1 MSCEMAVM
9 PAGADESLRSA
20 MITLSVAADAG
31 IREVIACYREQP
43 DLEALP
49 IVDGEGRPA
58 GAVLERDIR
67 RLLLNPFGHALLC
80 NHSLYRRLDGFVS
93 AVPIADVDTPL
104 GELFALVSQGG
115 GHDAIILTR
124 DGRFVG
130 ALSGRMLLRLAADR
144 EAALAARRAARLR
157 WIGEASSAMRAEAA
171 ALSSG
176 MIDASVALE
185 ESAGRMGAR
194 ARDVGAK
201 GLSVMTAAAQAA
213 DNVGAVAEQG
223 QDLVAALGQLG
234 TEVAAAR
241 ASTLHVAGMI
251 EEGGRRARE
260 LGHTTDEIGAV
271 VETIDAV
278 ARRINLLA
286 LNATI
291 EAARAGEAGRG
302 FAVVASEVKALAR
315 QTRDSV
321 GLIAARIDSV
331 RIGVGS
337 VAAGQAGIEAAI
349 AALDGLS
356 ATVDEAVERN
366 RIVGELVSANMRDAA
381 GANAQIKRQAAEI
394 SGSAGDAATGA
405 EQLSDIART
414 LTDGAARLR
423 LRLGRFLDEIER
435 A

>member
-1 MSCEMAVM
+1 MSFDMAIM
-9 PAGADESLRSA
+9 PARVDERLRPA
-20 MITLSVAADAG
+20 MITRSVGAESGVRD
-31 IREVIACYREQP
+31 VIACFRDCPE
-43 DLEALP
+43 LEALP
-49 IVDGEGRPA
+49 VVDGDGRPL
-58 GAVLERDIR
+58 GAVLERDVR

-93 AVPIADVDTPL
+93 AVPVAEADAPL
-104 GELFALVSQGG
+104 GELFALVSSGE
-115 GHDAIILTR
+115 GHDAILLTR
-124 DGRFVG
+124 EGRFVG
-130 ALSGRMLLRLAADR
+130 AVSGRTLLRLAADR
-144 EAALAARRAARLR
+144 EAELGRRRAARLR
-157 WIGEASSAMRAEAA
+157 RIAEASSAMRAEAA
-171 ALSSG
+171 ALSGDMMEVS
-176 MIDASVALE
+176 SALE

-223 QDLVAALGQLG
+223 RELVASLGQLSS
-234 TEVAAAR
+234 EVAAAR
-241 ASTLHVAGMI
+241 SSTLHVAGMI
-251 EEGGRRARE
+251 EEGGRRARQ
-260 LGHTTDEIGAV
+260 LGETTDEIGAV

-302 FAVVASEVKALAR
+302 FAIVASEVKALAR

-331 RIGVGS
+331 RSGVGS

-349 AALDGLS
+349 AALDDLS
-356 ATVDEAVERN
+356 ATVDAAVERN
-366 RIVGELVSANMRDAA
+366 RKVGEAVSANVRDAA
-381 GANAQIKRQAAEI
+381 GANEHIRTQASEI
-394 SGSAGDAATGA
+394 SGSAADAASGA
-405 EQLSDIART
+405 EQISGIARS

-423 LRLGRFLDEIER
+423 QRLGRFLDEIEE